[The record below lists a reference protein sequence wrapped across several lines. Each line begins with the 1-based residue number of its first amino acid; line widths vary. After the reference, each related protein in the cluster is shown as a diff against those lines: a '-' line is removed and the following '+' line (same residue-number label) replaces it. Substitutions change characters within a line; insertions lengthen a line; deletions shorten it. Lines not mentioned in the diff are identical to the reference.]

1 MFDRSLEIKRTFLL
15 LDGTYKLNERKESQL
30 KLFQLA
36 INPGLY
42 LSFVVYDLAAT
53 TDRVDEILVSSVAT
67 ELDSCQKY
75 IQAYNVLVRST
86 FSK

>member
-75 IQAYNVLVRST
+75 IQAYNLLVRST